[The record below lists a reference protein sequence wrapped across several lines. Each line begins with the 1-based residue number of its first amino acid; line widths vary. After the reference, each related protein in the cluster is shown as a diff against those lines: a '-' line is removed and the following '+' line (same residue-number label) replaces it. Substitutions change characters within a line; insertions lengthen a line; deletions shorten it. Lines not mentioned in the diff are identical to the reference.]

1 MSHERIAT
9 SQDSAA
15 ILLPREAPEEMGV
28 SEGDEVDVAVSD
40 RTLTMRPLN
49 AERARKIEDAT
60 KAVFERRAGAC
71 EKLASNSTE

>member
-1 MSHERIAT
+1 MSRKRIAT

-15 ILLPREAPEEMGV
+15 ILVPQEVLDEMGM
-28 SEGDEVDVAVSD
+28 SEGDEVDVTVSD

-60 KAVFERRAGAC
+60 KAVFERRSAAYK
-71 EKLASNSTE
+71 KLAEGVD